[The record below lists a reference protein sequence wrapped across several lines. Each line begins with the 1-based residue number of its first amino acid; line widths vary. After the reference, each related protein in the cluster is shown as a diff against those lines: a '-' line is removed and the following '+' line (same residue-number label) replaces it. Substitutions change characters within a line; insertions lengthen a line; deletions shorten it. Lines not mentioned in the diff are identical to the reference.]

1 MIEIRKAENRDAE
14 QIVEVIKNAED
25 SGFMMFNPG
34 ERQISIES
42 FAKFIEVL
50 NANEKSGV
58 FIACKEQEI
67 LGYVI
72 VQHEK
77 PQRVSHRAYLVAGVH
92 SASRGKG
99 VGEALF
105 THVVEW
111 VKTVN
116 LHRLELTVIA
126 ENEPAVALY
135 QKMGFEIEGVK
146 RDSLFIND
154 GYVDEYY
161 MSKLFE

>member
-1 MIEIRKAENRDAE
+1 VLEIRQAVRNDAE
-14 QIVEVIKNAED
+14 QIVQVIKNAED
-25 SGFMMFNPG
+25 SGYMLFNPG
-34 ERQISIES
+34 ERQISAES
-42 FAKFIEVL
+42 FAKFIDAL
-50 NANEKSGV
+50 NANEKSGI
-58 FIACKEQEI
+58 FIACETQQV

-92 SASRGKG
+92 SDSRGKG
-99 VGEALF
+99 VGKALF
-105 THVVEW
+105 AHVVEW
-111 VKTVN
+111 AKTVS

-126 ENEPAVALY
+126 GNEPAVALY

-146 RDSLFIND
+146 RDSLFIKD

-161 MSKLFE
+161 MSRLL